1 MYNKAC
7 CFDLEYNN
15 ELKMNDK
22 LEENECDTFVWQ
34 CVTVCDTNECDS
46 TLSANIIHEDCNV

>member
-22 LEENECDTFVWQ
+22 LEENECDM
-34 CVTVCDTNECDS
+34 CDMCDMCDKY
-46 TLSANIIHEDCNV
+46 IIS

>member
-22 LEENECDTFVWQ
+22 LEENACDIYIISS
-34 CVTVCDTNECDS
+34 EY
-46 TLSANIIHEDCNV
+46 TLGL

>member
-7 CFDLEYNN
+7 CFDLEYKN

-22 LEENECDTFVWQ
+22 LEQNACDKY
-34 CVTVCDTNECDS
+34 
-46 TLSANIIHEDCNV
+46 IIS

>member
-22 LEENECDTFVWQ
+22 LEENECDKY
-34 CVTVCDTNECDS
+34 
-46 TLSANIIHEDCNV
+46 IIHEDCNV

>member
-7 CFDLEYNN
+7 CFDLEYNYIDN

-22 LEENECDTFVWQ
+22 LEENACDIY
-34 CVTVCDTNECDS
+34 
-46 TLSANIIHEDCNV
+46 IIS

>member
-22 LEENECDTFVWQ
+22 LEENAF
-34 CVTVCDTNECDS
+34 
-46 TLSANIIHEDCNV
+46 TLSADNIHEDCNV